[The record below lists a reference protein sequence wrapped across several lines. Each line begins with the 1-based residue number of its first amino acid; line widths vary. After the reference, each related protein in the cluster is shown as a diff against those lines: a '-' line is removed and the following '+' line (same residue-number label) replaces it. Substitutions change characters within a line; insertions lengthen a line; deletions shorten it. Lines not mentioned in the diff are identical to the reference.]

1 MKPFHNKDYFS
12 IALRKLSHLGMPPNR
27 PVQKGDSHTHT
38 RTHAHTHAHT
48 HTRTQFNNFKSAD
61 KSFSKVV
68 LFLFLMIAY
77 GGGLNAQT
85 ADTPCDCIATFDRG
99 MTGETWK
106 ISELDPIVNCTKFR
120 GTIVIDIDTQWDNLS
135 ISMETGSSIQV
146 ETTLTIDECN
156 IGTCDDLWRGI
167 EVMSGQG
174 KRIALTRS
182 IISGANIAIELNDQA
197 IYYIS
202 DNHFVSNYIGIS
214 TGSPFEEVSS
224 DIQVY
229 PKDGVILGC
238 HFYTE
243 TQLPD
248 PYPGHYYYPSW
259 PLLASIPYNQGYAA
273 MYISGSSGLYLGGL
287 GVSGAKRNK
296 IYNMRNGVIA
306 KRATTK
312 IFSTDF
318 KNFEGS
324 VPKRSLY
331 VLLDYNQR
339 AISLEGSLCH
349 IEQDS
354 FVNVMMGV
362 FSTRSSQDIIHNYM
376 NIPHQSSESSTRGI
390 DIRQPVK
397 THIADNLIYNGY
409 LGISIDYSGV
419 SLKIED
425 NLLIRNVAID
435 GNVGIN
441 LQDIFDISPLNLVKD
456 NEIEI
461 TGGRRSV
468 GISMNKVQDLLL
480 RHNTIDF
487 LEAGPSVAGTENA
500 GISGMQVF
508 NSLITENIITG
519 TSNYKTNVDNAGI
532 MMTNSMANDLTCNET
547 YDMFFGQWYISSN
560 METDLKANEF
570 YDATHGLELWSP
582 SALGVVSLGTQEHH
596 ANLWLGSYTFGAFI
610 DGPDPGNTALSSRFI
625 ADESDEDP
633 GVLIP
638 ADIGPTAIE
647 NNWFFDV
654 TGEPAGVPCT
664 EYPNPIPLTDS
675 LVKLVRHPFI
685 FTDYEDEMNW
695 MRKADMLTF
704 LHLYPSLLSN
714 TVLDSFFDAEEATPL
729 GELIA
734 SQYQM
739 GKIHGLDPDMA
750 EKDTLVFD
758 YIAQVR
764 ILDSLIGLNPYN
776 IIALKALRV
785 LKIDTL
791 AGHLDDWLGML
802 DSQITDTEEGIED
815 ALEVVDLVTPTNDQE
830 AELQAMLWFRGD
842 HSRGDSLTTLE
853 LGDVYAIAR
862 QCPWLGARALSEA
875 QSLYSVLA
883 DSIFTHRPGE
893 CVKLDF
899 FMLEERS
906 DKSDYIHEVRINP
919 NPASDFL
926 YLQLP
931 DWVQT
936 VEIHSL
942 DGVKWSQLQTR
953 SDSGGSYTMNIK
965 DLPPG
970 IYAINTRGG
979 KKVETSKISIT
990 R

>member
-1 MKPFHNKDYFS
+1 
-12 IALRKLSHLGMPPNR
+12 
-27 PVQKGDSHTHT
+27 
-38 RTHAHTHAHT
+38 
-48 HTRTQFNNFKSAD
+48 
-61 KSFSKVV
+61 
-68 LFLFLMIAY
+68 
-77 GGGLNAQT
+77 
-85 ADTPCDCIATFDRG
+85 
-99 MTGETWK
+99 
-106 ISELDPIVNCTKFR
+106 
-120 GTIVIDIDTQWDNLS
+120 
-135 ISMETGSSIQV
+135 METGSSIQV
-146 ETTLTIDECN
+146 DTVLTIDECN

-167 EVMSGQG
+167 EVLSGLG
-174 KRIALTRS
+174 NMIALSRS

-202 DNHFVSNYIGIS
+202 ENHFVNNYIGIS
-214 TGSPFEEVSS
+214 TGSPFEEVNS
-224 DIQVY
+224 DIKVY
-229 PKDGVILGC
+229 PKDGPIIGC

-248 PYPGHYYYPSW
+248 PYPGHHYPSW
-259 PLLASIPYNQGYAA
+259 PLLASIPFNQGYAA
-273 MYISGSSGLYLGGL
+273 MYISGSTGLYLGGL
-287 GVSGAKRNK
+287 GLSAGKRNK

-312 IFSTDF
+312 IFCTDF
-318 KNFEGS
+318 KHFEGS

-331 VLLDYNQR
+331 ETLDYNQR
-339 AISLEGSLCH
+339 AITLEGSLCH

-354 FVNVMMGV
+354 FINVMMGAY
-362 FSTRSSQDIIHNYM
+362 STRSSQDIINNYL
-376 NIPHQSSESSTRGI
+376 NIPHQSSETSTRGI
-390 DIRQPVK
+390 NVEYPVK
-397 THIADNLIYNGY
+397 TYIADNLIYNGF
-409 LGISIDYSGV
+409 LGINIYHNGV
-419 SLKIED
+419 SLEIID
-425 NLLIRNVAID
+425 NYLIRNVAID
-435 GNVGIN
+435 NNVGIN
-441 LQDIFDISPLNLVKD
+441 LQEIFDISPLNVV
-456 NEIEI
+456 I
-461 TGGRRSV
+461 TGGRRAV
-468 GISMNKVQDLLL
+468 GISMNNVQELLV
-480 RHNTIDF
+480 RHNIIDF
-487 LEAGPSVAGTENA
+487 LEAGPSVAGIENA
-500 GISGMQVF
+500 GISGMQVY

-532 MMTNSMANDLTCNET
+532 TMTNSMANDLTCNET
-547 YDMFFGQWYISSN
+547 YDMYFGHWYVSTN

-570 YDATHGLELWSP
+570 YDATHGLELFSP
-582 SALGVVSLGTQEHH
+582 ADMGVVSLGTQEHH

-610 DGPDPGNTALSSRFI
+610 DGPDPVNTALSSLFI

-638 ADIGPTAIE
+638 TDIGPTE
-647 NNWFFDV
+647 VEDDEWFSDEE
-654 TGEPAGVPCT
+654 GEPDGVPCT
-664 EYPNPIPLTDS
+664 EYPYPIPLTDS
-675 LVKLVRHPFI
+675 LVKLVRHPFV
-685 FTDYEDEMNW
+685 FSDYEDEMNW

-714 TVLDSFFDAEEATPL
+714 TVLDSFFNAEATTPM

-750 EKDTLVFD
+750 AKDTLVFE
-758 YIAQVR
+758 YIAEVR
-764 ILDSLIGLNPYN
+764 VLDSLIGLNPYN
-776 IIALKALRV
+776 IVALKALRV

-791 AGHLDDWLGML
+791 ASHLDDWLGML
-802 DSQITDTEEGIED
+802 DSQIADTEEAIED

-906 DKSDYIHEVRINP
+906 EKSGLIYEVGIYP
-919 NPASDFL
+919 NPANDVINL
-926 YLQLP
+926 ILP
-931 DWVQT
+931 NWVQT

-942 DGVKWSQLQTR
+942 DGIKWSQLQT
-953 SDSGGSYTMNIK
+953 SADSGDRYTVNIK

-970 IYAINTRGG
+970 IYIINTRGG
-979 KKVETSKISIT
+979 SKLETSKISIT